1 MDDYHAKIIAKNLR
15 YYMYEREKT
24 QAMMAKDL
32 GINKA
37 TISCWMNGTR
47 IPRMDALERVC
58 NYLHITKS
66 QLIEERQEEAQQD
79 DKVKEEKVRIP
90 VYGQVAAGIPMEMIE
105 DIEDYEDIPKAMT
118 RGGKEYFALKIHG
131 DSMEPKISDGDVII
145 VRKQPTA
152 GDGEL
157 VVVSVGNENATCKR
171 IKHYASGLSLI
182 SDNPSH
188 PPMFFN
194 EEEIVNKPVTIMGK
208 VVELRAKFE

>member
-1 MDDYHAKIIAKNLR
+1 MAKFSTRIRELR
-15 YYMYEREKT
+15 TQHDMTQLELADKIGVHKQTISQYERGVRSPDYGTLRKLC
-24 QAMMAKDL
+24 DVFDVSSDYLL
-32 GINKA
+32 GTEI
-37 TISCWMNGTR
+37 
-47 IPRMDALERVC
+47 VF
-58 NYLHITKS
+58 
-66 QLIEERQEEAQQD
+66 EED

>member
-1 MDDYHAKIIAKNLR
+1 MAKFSTRIRELR
-15 YYMYEREKT
+15 TQHDMTQLELADKIGVHKQTISQYERGVRSPDYGTLRKLC
-24 QAMMAKDL
+24 DVFDVSSDYLL
-32 GINKA
+32 GTEIVF
-37 TISCWMNGTR
+37 
-47 IPRMDALERVC
+47 E
-58 NYLHITKS
+58 
-66 QLIEERQEEAQQD
+66 QD

-90 VYGQVAAGIPMEMIE
+90 VYGEVAAGIPMEMIE

-157 VVVSVGNENATCKR
+157 VVVSVGAENATCKR
-171 IKHYASGLSLI
+171 VKHYASGLSLI

-188 PPMFFN
+188 PPMFFT